1 MALEQFKQALA
12 TLLDGAPDDPLERDE
27 YFELHTL
34 ASSGGKDF
42 EVVICDEEHEIF
54 AVIYTARLFDEGEEG
69 QEVVEALVPAFLKDA
84 FGLEANEWQTTEPFD
99 LGWRSRE
106 YLWFMEFTVPG
117 LTPSAAMTER
127 SATAGRSVG
136 G

>member
-1 MALEQFKQALA
+1 MALERFKQALS
-12 TLLDGAPDDPLERDE
+12 TLLDGAPSDPLERDE

-34 ASSGGKDF
+34 ATEGGENF
-42 EVVICDEEHEIF
+42 EVVICDEENEIF

-69 QEVVEALVPAFLKDA
+69 QEEVEGLVPEFLSQA
-84 FGLEANEWQTTEPFD
+84 FGLDASEWQATEPFD

-117 LTPSAAMTER
+117 LTPICR
-127 SATAGRSVG
+127 YD
-136 G
+136 

>member
-1 MALEQFKQALA
+1 MALERFKQALA
-12 TLLDGAPDDPLERDE
+12 TLLDGAPSDPLERDE

-34 ASSGGKDF
+34 PTAGGEDF

-69 QEVVEALVPAFLKDA
+69 QEAVEALVPAFLQQA
-84 FGLEANEWQTTEPFD
+84 FGLEADEWQTTEPFD

-106 YLWFMEFTVPG
+106 YLWFMEFT
-117 LTPSAAMTER
+117 R
-127 SATAGRSVG
+127 AGPHAQLPL
-136 G
+136 

>member
-1 MALEQFKQALA
+1 MALERFKQALA
-12 TLLDGAPDDPLERDE
+12 TLLDGAPSDPLERDE

-34 ASSGGKDF
+34 PHDSLAPQTDDF

-54 AVIYTARLFDEGEEG
+54 AVIYTARLFDEGEAG
-69 QEVVEALVPAFLKDA
+69 QEAVEALVPAYLQRA
-84 FGLEANEWQTTEPFD
+84 FGLEPQDWQATEPFD

-117 LTPSAAMTER
+117 LTPTCR
-127 SATAGRSVG
+127 YD
-136 G
+136 